1 MSQCGGASDGRP
13 PAVSSGREAVVSV
26 NAASAL
32 TIAKYDAYSNTFT
45 TAAAAGHGRDQLGL
59 EQHTEVRQTLR

>member
-1 MSQCGGASDGRP
+1 M
-13 PAVSSGREAVVSV
+13 SV